1 MKNKVY
7 LLLDEKL
14 FKLKELYFCL
24 ICSKIKNE
32 YNLKQEIEYY
42 FCNGCTQIYTRSES
56 AIYSYECLRCFKC
69 PCCFSC
75 LTISQKWLDRP
86 VKKVC
91 TLEPLNKG
99 GKDGSAWGSNNQETN
114 NDPCEKL
121 NQNGENHVEGAST
134 GTFFSNNGKKSSDEK
149 IFFEGNSALG
159 MDDENDIQGG
169 SNKVSSRLYAF
180 FKRGKNVFYFKCP
193 YCLWSSITSVYNTKL
208 DELIGDMIL
217 SERNCVYKRY
227 FQTVL
232 DELLRS
238 NEHLKEKR
246 NFKRTNQ
253 HVALHKIGK
262 LKSIRDLNSY
272 MEAFGTTREDYSLE
286 GVTRRAA
293 ASVAAKEETENTLIC
308 KSKIKVDRMRLTD
321 ILNGEH
327 IKNREICRDI
337 FELENEHVEYLD
349 PMEYSPQG
357 GLPEVVQRREGRSG
371 LMGDDHPSGESQTLG
386 TSEALPKEQTI
397 EELKIQANG
406 TLMIHTKNDLPIGH
420 IQDYPY
426 NYYKGMS
433 ALQPL
438 RMKLINMKS
447 KRCSTCKHYI
457 LKLHSSNVASSFR
470 LDNNAMKFIP
480 KIYINDFRLVK
491 RKNGILNFVLVN
503 PLDSEMNIKVV
514 PEIENN
520 FVKNLNGSKIPMNCK
535 CRAASFEFTM
545 DTYDEIIDELLNE
558 EKNDIKDVFTREY
571 IIVKKQNNMA
581 LIIMSFFYTDEG
593 EPVRDEFYSEKDKPG
608 DNPQQG
614 NQDIDLSADQVRK
627 LNFPLT
633 LECSFSDK
641 SKKLHKLKLN
651 LLFTNNISLRPFR
664 HYALRDCD

>member
-42 FCNGCTQIYTRSES
+42 FCNGCTQIYTKSES

-75 LTISQKWLDRP
+75 LTISHKWLGKP
-86 VKKVC
+86 VNKVC

-99 GKDGSAWGSNNQETN
+99 GKEDSCWDNNNEGTN
-114 NDPCEKL
+114 SDLCEKL
-121 NQNGENHVEGAST
+121 TPNGENHVQGASN
-134 GTFFSNNGKKSSDEK
+134 GTFLSNNRKKSSDEK
-149 IFFEGNSALG
+149 ISFEGHSALG
-159 MDDENDIQGG
+159 TDDENDIQEGR
-169 SNKVSSRLYAF
+169 NKVGSKLYAF
-180 FKRGKNVFYFKCP
+180 LKRGRNVFYFKCP
-193 YCLWSSITSVYNTKL
+193 YCLWSSITSMYNTKL

-227 FQTVL
+227 FQMVL
-232 DELLRS
+232 DELIRS
-238 NEHLKEKR
+238 NEQLKEKR
-246 NFKRTNQ
+246 NIKRTNQ
-253 HVALHKIGK
+253 HAALHKVGK
-262 LKSIRDLNSY
+262 LKSIHELNNY
-272 MEAFGTTREDYSLE
+272 MEAFGTMRKDCSLE
-286 GVTRRAA
+286 KLTGGPAESAEVH
-293 ASVAAKEETENTLIC
+293 EEAESTLIC
-308 KSKIKVDRMRLTD
+308 KSKMKVDKMSLKD
-321 ILNGEH
+321 ILNGKH

-337 FELENEHVEYLD
+337 FELENEHVQYLD
-349 PMEYSPQG
+349 PVEYLSHGQ
-357 GLPEVVQRREGRSG
+357 LPEVVKRCEGRNG
-371 LMGDDHPSGESQTLG
+371 LVGDDHPSGGNQYAG
-386 TSEALPKEQTI
+386 TGEALPKQQTR
-397 EELKIQANG
+397 EELRIQTNG
-406 TLMIHTKNDLPIGH
+406 NLLIHAKNDLSIRH

-426 NYYKGMS
+426 NYYKGIN
-433 ALQPL
+433 ALHPL
-438 RMKLINMKS
+438 RMKLINKKS
-447 KRCSTCKHYI
+447 KRCNTCKQYI
-457 LKLHSSNVASSFR
+457 LKLHSSNVSSSFR

-480 KIYINDFRLVK
+480 TIYINDFRLVK

-514 PEIENN
+514 PDIENN
-520 FVKNLNGSKIPMNCK
+520 FVKNLNGSKIPINCK
-535 CRAASFEFTM
+535 TRAASFEFTM

-581 LIIMSFFYTDEG
+581 LIIISFFYTDE
-593 EPVRDEFYSEKDKPG
+593 EDVVRAELYSEKNKPRDSPQTG
-608 DNPQQG
+608 DPDN
-614 NQDIDLSADQVRK
+614 DLSADQVRK

-641 SKKLHKLKLN
+641 SKKVHKIKLN

>member
-42 FCNGCTQIYTRSES
+42 FCNGCTQIYTKSES

-75 LTISQKWLDRP
+75 LTISQKLLGKP
-86 VKKVC
+86 GKKVC

-99 GKDGSAWGSNNQETN
+99 GEEDNRWGNNNEAAN
-114 NDPCEKL
+114 SDPSEKL
-121 NQNGENHVEGAST
+121 NQNGENHVEDAPN
-134 GTFFSNNGKKSSDEK
+134 GTLSNNRKKSSDEK
-149 IFFEGNSALG
+149 FSFEGNSALG
-159 MDDENDIQGG
+159 TDDENDIQGG
-169 SNKVSSRLYAF
+169 SKKVGSRLYDF

-193 YCLWSSITSVYNTKL
+193 YCLWSSISSTYNTKL

-217 SERNCVYKRY
+217 SERNCVYRRY

-238 NEHLKEKR
+238 NEQLKEKR

-253 HVALHKIGK
+253 HTALHKIGK
-262 LKSIRDLNSY
+262 LKSIHDLNSY
-272 MEAFGTTREDYSLE
+272 MEAFGTTRGDYSLD
-286 GVTRRAA
+286 GFTGRAA
-293 ASVAAKEETENTLIC
+293 ETVEVREEADSTLIC
-308 KSKIKVDRMRLTD
+308 KSKMKVDKMRLTD

-349 PMEYSPQG
+349 PMGYSPQG
-357 GLPEVVQRREGRSG
+357 GLPGVVQRWEGRSG
-371 LMGDDHPSGESQTLG
+371 LVGDDHPIGGSQISGTG
-386 TSEALPKEQTI
+386 EALPKEQTI
-397 EELKIQANG
+397 GKLKIQANG
-406 TLMIHTKNDLPIGH
+406 TLIIHSKNDLSIGH
-420 IQDYPY
+420 IEDYPY
-426 NYYKGMS
+426 NYYKGIS

-438 RMKLINMKS
+438 RMKLINKKS
-447 KRCSTCKHYI
+447 KRCNTCKQYI
-457 LKLHSSNVASSFR
+457 LKLHSSNVSSSFR

-480 KIYINDFRLVK
+480 TIYINDFRLVK
-491 RKNGILNFVLVN
+491 GKNGILNFVLVN
-503 PLDSEMNIKVV
+503 PLDSEMNIKVI
-514 PEIENN
+514 PEMDNN
-520 FVKNLNGSKIPMNCK
+520 FVKNLSASKIPISCK
-535 CRAASFEFTM
+535 SSATPFEFTM
-545 DTYDEIIDELLNE
+545 DSYDEIIDELLNE
-558 EKNDIKDVFTREY
+558 EKNDIKDVFSREY

-581 LIIMSFFYTDEG
+581 LIIISFFYTNEG
-593 EPVRDEFYSEKDKPG
+593 DAVRGEFSSEKNQPEN
-608 DNPQQG
+608 NPQRG
-614 NQDIDLSADQVRK
+614 DPDKGLAADQVRK

-641 SKKLHKLKLN
+641 SKKVHKLKLN

-664 HYALRDCD
+664 HCALRDCD